1 MKNNPLVIRKSV
13 SCTGIT
19 IRSYWDVNA
28 DKAYQNVWPR
38 DRKLPYADNTLVVV
52 YTESGQGVINVKNAD
67 SIHIRGNSLIFL
79 DPQSISSYGCTG
91 LAWKLYWIEI
101 FIEEEARK
109 HIPFNSIINI
119 ENRVHYELQLEE
131 LKKQLNYNETY
142 HNAYAAAIFTKVFYE
157 WLVNANFKD
166 KTPQQ
171 KVIDTVVDE
180 MYHRISENWTVK
192 EMATFVG
199 CSEQHM
205 RKLFTKQTGKSPKE
219 YYMTIKLEIAH
230 TLLKKGTH
238 NITQLAYE
246 LAFTDAFHLSKA
258 FKKIWYFSLRGHS
271 TSNECCYQLVRI
283 KNALIRVHFQ
293 YHICH

>member
-13 SCTGIT
+13 SCTGIS
-19 IRSYWDVNA
+19 IRSFWDVNG
-28 DKAYQNVWPR
+28 DKGYQNLWPR

-79 DPQSISSYGCTG
+79 EPQSILSYGCTG
-91 LAWKLYWIEI
+91 LAWKLYWVEI
-101 FIEEEARK
+101 FIDEDAK
-109 HIPFNSIINI
+109 KVIPFNSIINI
-119 ENRVHYELQLEE
+119 DNRVHYELQLEE

-142 HNAYAAAIFTKVFYE
+142 HNSYAAAIFTKIFYE

-171 KVIDTVVDE
+171 RIIATVVDE

-192 EMATFVG
+192 EMASFVG

-205 RKLFTKQTGKSPKE
+205 RKLFTKQTGKSPKD

-246 LAFTDAFHLSKA
+246 LGYTDAFHFSKA
-258 FKKIWYFSLRGHS
+258 FKKKFNISPSEVEPHQISEARNLL
-271 TSNECCYQLVRI
+271 EQ
-283 KNALIRVHFQ
+283 
-293 YHICH
+293 